1 MNGKSIPADRDQLAH
16 TLFTDKL
23 KARLRVLI
31 TEDLIEEHRRQP
43 LGQHGDALER
53 VLNFF
58 RTPPR
63 YALYSSKPCREYRV
77 IKLPIV
83 GGRPPHPI
91 DDEIYTDE
99 NEAMHAG
106 GGGGILEAHRR
117 LVEGRVS
124 AIDKAY
130 ITGYCDRLSVQ
141 AGRGL
146 SASC

>member
-1 MNGKSIPADRDQLAH
+1 MNGKSIPADRDQLAR
-16 TLFTDKL
+16 TRFTDKL
-23 KARLRVLI
+23 KARLRMLI

-63 YALYSSKPCREYRV
+63 YALYSSKPCHEYRV

-83 GGRPPHPI
+83 GGRPPHAV

-99 NEAMHAG
+99 NEAMHAVFLKH
-106 GGGGILEAHRR
+106 IEDL
-117 LVEGRVS
+117 LKEG
-124 AIDKAY
+124 
-130 ITGYCDRLSVQ
+130 
-141 AGRGL
+141 
-146 SASC
+146 

>member
-23 KARLRVLI
+23 KKRLRVLI
-31 TEDLIEEHRRQP
+31 TEDLIEEHRRKP
-43 LGQHGDALER
+43 LGQHDDALER
-53 VLNFF
+53 VLNYF

-83 GGRPPHPI
+83 GGRPPHPV

-99 NEAMHAG
+99 NEAMHAVF
-106 GGGGILEAHRR
+106 LKH
-117 LVEGRVS
+117 VEDLLKEG
-124 AIDKAY
+124 
-130 ITGYCDRLSVQ
+130 
-141 AGRGL
+141 
-146 SASC
+146 